1 MKDLL
6 KANIRSKVP
15 GVPEE
20 ELNLIL
26 DLVKE
31 RTLAKNEHFILSGDR
46 VPYLAFVESGVLY
59 SYSSDEKGE
68 KHVVQIALEGHWI
81 SDPYG
86 FLSQG
91 KALYNV
97 QTIEASNVLL
107 LSKDAFEKACSTSV
121 HFERFFRLLIQN
133 AYIHSLQ
140 RIERIYSA
148 SAEERYVKLMEASP
162 NMLQQVPQHY
172 IASYLGI
179 KPQSLSRIRKQLL
192 EK

>member
-1 MKDLL
+1 MKELL

-15 GVPEE
+15 NVSEE
-20 ELNLIL
+20 DLEVVLN
-26 DLVKE
+26 LVKE
-31 RTLAKNEHFILSGDR
+31 KTIAKNEHFILAGDR
-46 VPYLAFVESGVLY
+46 VPYLAFVETGVLY

-68 KHVVQIALEGHWI
+68 KHVVQIALENNWI

-86 FLSQG
+86 FLSQE

-97 QTIEASNVLL
+97 QSIEDSKVLL
-107 LSKDAFEKACSTSV
+107 LSKNAFEKACSTSV

-140 RIERIYSA
+140 RIERIYST
-148 SAEERYVKLMEASP
+148 SAEERYLKLMEASP

-172 IASYLGI
+172 IASFLGI